1 MTLDNFRLA
10 FKKAKKGRSTNQH
23 VKKIL
28 GRRRRGESKEDF
40 KKRRQKRIDRYMRW
54 LMRLVDSGKYTTSE
68 YETRVI
74 KDPKER
80 TLYILPLWPDR
91 IVQHAMVN
99 VLQPIW
105 NKLLIH
111 HTYACRI
118 DKGQHKCSAAI
129 SYGVK
134 HYKYCGLTDVRKF
147 YPSISHDVMY
157 SVVKKKIKD
166 KKMLELLKD
175 VIYSI
180 DGDTNVPIGNLLSQ
194 HLGNLLLNELDQFTA
209 HELKIKLAPRYMDNK
224 AYFSNNLQKLKAD
237 LDKAE
242 KFLNEKLKLQ
252 LSQKEIKRCDNGIEF
267 IGYRHFPDYILLK
280 KRTAKRFR
288 KKIKKL
294 PGKLE
299 RKTIT
304 LVHYTS
310 VLASLSGWAGHAN
323 AYNFRQSIGLNRML
337 EDAQKQIKE
346 VKMRGFPK
354 YTDITTKQD
363 VENVRALF
371 PKETKKFLETI
382 KNDRFIWVD
391 TGKLTDDEGVTD
403 DTHRVDSVQVT
414 DTDGGISTEKH
425 QFELIEDTN
434 ARIFRMGYTV
444 NQVEELIE
452 KLS

>member
-28 GRRRRGESKEDF
+28 GRRRPGESKEQF
-40 KKRRQKRIDRYMRW
+40 KERRKKRIDRYMRW
-54 LMRLVDSGKYTTSE
+54 LMRLVDSGRYTTSE

-105 NKLLIH
+105 DKLLIH

-118 DKGQHKCSAAI
+118 NKGQHKCSAAI

-134 HYKYCGLTDVRKF
+134 HYKYCGLTDIRKF

-157 SVVKKKIKD
+157 NVVQKKIKD

-209 HELKIKLAPRYMDNK
+209 HKLKVKLAPRYMDNK
-224 AYFSNNLQKLKAD
+224 AYFSNDLQKLKSD
-237 LDKAE
+237 LDRVE
-242 KFLNEKLKLQ
+242 EFLKEKLKLR
-252 LSQKEIKRCDNGIEF
+252 LSQKEIRRCCDGIEF
-267 IGYRHFPDYILLK
+267 IGYRHFPDHTLLK
-280 KRTAKRFR
+280 KRTAKRFK

-294 PGKLE
+294 PGKLKK
-299 RKTIT
+299 KTIT
-304 LVHYTS
+304 LVNYTS
-310 VLASLSGWAGHAN
+310 ALASLSGWAGHAD
-323 AYNFRQSIGLNRML
+323 AYNFRQSTGLDRML
-337 EDAQKQIKE
+337 ENAQKQIKE

-354 YTDITTKQD
+354 YTDISTKND
-363 VENVRALF
+363 VENLKALF
-371 PKETKKFLETI
+371 PKETKAFLEVL
-382 KNDRFIWVD
+382 KDDRFIWIDKGLV
-391 TGKLTDDEGVTD
+391 TDEGVTD
-403 DTHRVDSVQVT
+403 STHRVDNVQVT
-414 DTDGGISTEKH
+414 DANGEVSTEKH
-425 QFELIEDTN
+425 QFELIEDSN

-444 NQVEELIE
+444 NQVEEIIE